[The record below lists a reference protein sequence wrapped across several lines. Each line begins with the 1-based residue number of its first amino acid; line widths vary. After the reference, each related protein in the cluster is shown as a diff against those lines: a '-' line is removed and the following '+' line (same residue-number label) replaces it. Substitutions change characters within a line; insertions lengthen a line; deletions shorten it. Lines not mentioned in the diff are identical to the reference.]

1 MDEDGFQ
8 QVRHRKNT
16 RKNIFDIVIDEMRS
30 SIYALGEEIRAA
42 RYKSRQR
49 VAGQSYEG
57 QEEWRAECQPAN
69 PADGE
74 GSGVKG
80 DRELGSAK
88 EAPNNKEALEIPCNH
103 QKKLWKVKNPKKW
116 RWMETSNKV
125 VMKQ

>member
-42 RYKSRQR
+42 CYKSRQR
-49 VAGQSYEG
+49 AAGQSYEG

-74 GSGVKG
+74 GSGAKG

-88 EAPNNKEALEIPCNH
+88 EASNNKEGPGNTMQSPKETMEGEEPKEIEVDGNI
-103 QKKLWKVKNPKKW
+103 Q
-116 RWMETSNKV
+116 
-125 VMKQ
+125 